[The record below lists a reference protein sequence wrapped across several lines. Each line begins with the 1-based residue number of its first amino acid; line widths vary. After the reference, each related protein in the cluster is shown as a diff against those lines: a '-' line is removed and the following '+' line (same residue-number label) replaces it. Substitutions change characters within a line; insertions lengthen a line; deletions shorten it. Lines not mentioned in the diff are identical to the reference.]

1 MKAVK
6 ANVRGILE
14 TKISQCTMSKQ
25 ACNNAYRTP
34 SVMGSVAD
42 ASVGFWQVSEFP
54 VVVHGVDDE
63 ELLVADLR
71 AYETPVAGSSPLP
84 WR

>member
-1 MKAVK
+1 
-6 ANVRGILE
+6 VRGILKS
-14 TKISQCTMSKQ
+14 KISQWTMRKQ
-25 ACNNAYRTP
+25 AYNYAYRTP

-63 ELLVADLR
+63 ELLEADLR

-84 WR
+84 SR